1 MNKILAML
9 LFFALAATAEC
20 ALWVPQETGRVAAAA
35 ITPATPA
42 TSPLVAVAP
51 ATSATTTA
59 SSSNN
64 TWVNSQTCGWVASTS
79 SYPWTCNEEWHCAT
93 NAAHVVGCASG
104 TYSPLFSVCFDQ
116 SAVAAAGCSDPK
128 IGTGCCS
135 KTDFPACRTYLW
147 TGVPARSM
155 YRCFPTTTVVKM
167 LDEPQFV
174 LDSRTNTSTSTSTS
188 SGGVVAS
195 PATTPGSPGS
205 DTGGGGSS
213 SIGTSEI
220 IAISIGGALGFFV
233 LLAFVRF
240 LWSFRRS
247 RGGRSSRSNNNDSTI
262 ELVVLPQRQQQQQQQ
277 RGR

>member
-1 MNKILAML
+1 MNKILAL
-9 LFFALAATAEC
+9 FLFFALAATAEC
-20 ALWVPQETGRVAAAA
+20 ALWVPHETGRAAAA
-35 ITPATPA
+35 
-42 TSPLVAVAP
+42 AP
-51 ATSATTTA
+51 ATSSLVAVTPVATTTTA
-59 SSSNN
+59 SSSSSN
-64 TWVNSQTCGWVASTS
+64 TWINSQTCGWVASTS

-93 NAAHVVGCASG
+93 NAAHVVGCVSG

-135 KTDFPACRTYLW
+135 KTDFPACGTYLW

-174 LDSRTNTSTSTSTS
+174 LDSRTNTSTS

>member
-42 TSPLVAVAP
+42 TSPLIAVAP
-51 ATSATTTA
+51 TALATTTA

-93 NAAHVVGCASG
+93 NAAHVVGCVSG

-135 KTDFPACRTYLW
+135 KTDFPACGTYLW

-174 LDSRTNTSTSTSTS
+174 LDSRTNTSTSSSRSNSTTSD
-188 SGGVVAS
+188 GVVAS
-195 PATTPGSPGS
+195 PAATPGSPGS
-205 DTGGGGSS
+205 DTGGGGGS

-233 LLAFVRF
+233 LLAA
-240 LWSFRRS
+240 
-247 RGGRSSRSNNNDSTI
+247 
-262 ELVVLPQRQQQQQQQ
+262 RQQQQQQP